1 MKRNK
6 KEKMHPINS
15 IKNQKNSLRLIL
27 KDRLSL
33 MTDDQK
39 RSEDL
44 IINKILQR
52 NFNKKISIL
61 CYYPL
66 VSEPDITPSI
76 KYWLNN
82 DFIVSLPCIISGEF
96 YCQRICDLSK
106 KSFIKSNLGVLE
118 PSPNSRSTI
127 AANNLDVIIV
137 PGLGFTTCG
146 SRLGRGGGIYDRFLS
161 KLDKQR
167 STSIGI
173 CYKNQIVDSIPIEK
187 HDYPVDLVVSQ

>member
-1 MKRNK
+1 MLS
-6 KEKMHPINS
+6 INP

-27 KDRLSL
+27 KDRLSQ
-33 MTDDQK
+33 MTDNQK

-44 IINKILQR
+44 IINKILQGK
-52 NFNKKISIL
+52 FNKKLSIL

-82 DFIVSLPCIISGEF
+82 DFIVSLPRIKSGEF
-96 YCQRICDLSK
+96 YCQRICDLSE
-106 KSFIKSNLGVLE
+106 KSFIKSNLGVFE
-118 PSPNSRSTI
+118 PSQNLSSTNTE
-127 AANNLDVIIV
+127 NNLDVIIV

-161 KLDKQR
+161 KLGKQNP
-167 STSIGI
+167 TSIGI
-173 CYKNQIVDSIPIEK
+173 CYKNQIVDSIPIEE
-187 HDYPVDLVVSQ
+187 HDRPVNLVISQ